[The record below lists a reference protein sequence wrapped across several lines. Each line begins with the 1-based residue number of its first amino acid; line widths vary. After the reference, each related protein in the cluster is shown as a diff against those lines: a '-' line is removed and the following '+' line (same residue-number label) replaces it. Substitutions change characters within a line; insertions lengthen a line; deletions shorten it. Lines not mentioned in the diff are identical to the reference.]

1 MKLNERVRTALW
13 IVPPLVAAVLLL
25 PTAWVAVMFAAIVWG
40 AGQEWSALMGWRR
53 DGGRAAG
60 IVLLPMLIALYAWAD
75 DGTVRAL
82 LRATLVW
89 WVAAAAWIG
98 LFPRGLPQGGLL
110 RGRKLIVGVLLLVPA
125 WTALVTLHAAPQG
138 ARWVLVLLVMIWVA
152 DAGAYYVGRR
162 CGKRKLAPQVSPG
175 KTWAGVWGGLA
186 AGTAAGIALPWLL
199 RLDVTAGMGY
209 ACICLVT
216 VAGSVVG
223 DLTVSMFKRQMGVKD
238 TGHLLPGHGGILDR
252 IDSLT
257 AAAPIFT
264 FGLGQAQG
272 WL

>member
-1 MKLNERVRTALW
+1 MLNERVRTALW

-25 PTAWVAVMFAAIVWG
+25 PTAWVAVVFAAIVWG

-60 IVLLPMLIALYAWAD
+60 IVLLPLLVVLYGWAD
-75 DGTVRAL
+75 DRAVFAL
-82 LRATLVW
+82 LSAALFW
-89 WVAAAAWIG
+89 WMLAAAWIG
-98 LFPRGLPQGGLL
+98 VFPRGLPQGRLL
-110 RGRKLIVGVLLLVPA
+110 RGRKLMVGLMLLVPA
-125 WTALVTLHAAPQG
+125 WIALVTLHGAPQG

-152 DAGAYYVGRR
+152 DAGAYYIGRR
-162 CGKRKLAPQVSPG
+162 YGKRKLAPQVSPG

-186 AGTAAGIALPWLL
+186 AGLAAGLAMPLLL
-199 RLDVTAGMGY
+199 RLDVDTGMGY

-264 FGLGQAQG
+264 WGLGRAQG

>member
-1 MKLNERVRTALW
+1 MMNARVRTALW

-25 PTAWVAVMFAAIVWG
+25 PTAWVALMFAAIVWG
-40 AGQEWSALMGWRR
+40 AGQEWSALMGWPR
-53 DGGRAAG
+53 DGGRMAG
-60 IVLLPMLIALYAWAD
+60 LVLLPLLAALYAWPTED
-75 DGTVRAL
+75 SVRAL
-82 LRATLVW
+82 LIAALFW
-89 WVAAAAWIG
+89 WVLAAVWIRV
-98 LFPRGLPQGGLL
+98 FPLGLPQGRLL
-110 RGRKLIVGVLLLVPA
+110 RGRKLAVGLLLLVPA
-125 WTALVTLHAAPQG
+125 WVALVKLHGAPQG
-138 ARWVLVLLVMIWVA
+138 ARWVLVLLVMIWLA

-162 CGKRKLAPQVSPG
+162 YGKRKLAPQVSPG

-186 AGTAAGIALPWLL
+186 AGTAAGLAIPVLL
-199 RLDVTAGMGY
+199 RLDVTVGMGY
-209 ACICLVT
+209 ACICLIT

-264 FGLGQAQG
+264 WGLGRAQG

>member
-1 MKLNERVRTALW
+1 MLNERVRTALW

-25 PTAWVAVMFAAIVWG
+25 PTAWVAVVFAAIVWG

-60 IVLLPMLIALYAWAD
+60 IMLLPLLVVLYGWAD
-75 DGTVRAL
+75 DTTVLAL
-82 LRATLVW
+82 LTAALFWWALATV
-89 WVAAAAWIG
+89 WIG
-98 LFPRGLPQGGLL
+98 VFPRGLPQGPLL
-110 RGRKLIVGVLLLVPA
+110 RGRKLMAGLMLLVPA
-125 WTALVTLHAAPQG
+125 WIALVTLHGAPQG
-138 ARWVLVLLVMIWVA
+138 ARWVLVLLVMIWAA

-162 CGKRKLAPQVSPG
+162 YGKRKLAPQVSPG
-175 KTWAGVWGGLA
+175 KTWAGVWGGLGAGLA
-186 AGTAAGIALPWLL
+186 AGLAMPLLL
-199 RLDVTAGMGY
+199 RMDVNAGMGY

-264 FGLGQAQG
+264 WGLGRAQG

>member
-1 MKLNERVRTALW
+1 
-13 IVPPLVAAVLLL
+13 
-25 PTAWVAVMFAAIVWG
+25 
-40 AGQEWSALMGWRR
+40 
-53 DGGRAAG
+53 
-60 IVLLPMLIALYAWAD
+60 
-75 DGTVRAL
+75 
-82 LRATLVW
+82 
-89 WVAAAAWIG
+89 
-98 LFPRGLPQGGLL
+98 
-110 RGRKLIVGVLLLVPA
+110 VGVLLLVPA